1 MSQRRAFRRVFLPA
15 AWLVIGA
22 LIAVSLVKLAFA
34 GGTSAA
40 DDDLFP
46 TGEIPAETV
55 FAEKATVE
63 NKLTIPGTI
72 KLTESKELNAPVDGV
87 VNWAFV
93 KPGDNVSLGDRI
105 FQVRTES
112 QPEVAEASDSDTE
125 SSEGEQL
132 TVEAAPVVKYH
143 DVYASATGKVGAFQI
158 EIGDD
163 VTKGT
168 GLGSIQ
174 PQEFLAAGSI
184 DPLDRYRLMDETLEA
199 MITID
204 GGPEP
209 FTCKD
214 LSVGDSASKKSSSST
229 QDQNMESS
237 MDPMATGESPESS
250 SSSEISCAVPADVV
264 VFDGLS
270 MNMEI
275 DAGTVEDAVTVPVS
289 AVRGLVGQG
298 AVWKLDENGKEIR
311 TEVELG
317 VTDGKIIEVVSGLK
331 DETEILRF
339 VPGSTPAP
347 GEMMQMEPY
356 PDEW

>member
-1 MSQRRAFRRVFLPA
+1 MSQRRAFRRIFLPA

-34 GGTSAA
+34 GGTASA

-46 TGEIPAETV
+46 TGEIPAETI

-63 NKLTIPGTI
+63 NKLSIPGTI

-105 FQVRTES
+105 FQVRAES
-112 QPEVAEASDSDTE
+112 QPESVEANDSDS
-125 SSEGEQL
+125 EGSQDEQQPQ
-132 TVEAAPVVKYH
+132 EAAPVVKYH
-143 DVYASATGKVGAFQI
+143 DVYATATGKVGAFQN
-158 EIGDD
+158 EVGDD

-168 GLGSIQ
+168 GLGAIQ

-184 DPLDRYRLMDETLEA
+184 DPLDRYRLLDESLEA
-199 MITID
+199 TITID

-214 LSVGDSASKKSSSST
+214 LSVGDSASKKTSAGSAD
-229 QDQNMESS
+229 QDMESQ
-237 MDPMATGESPESS
+237 MDPMASGESTESS
-250 SSSEISCAVPADVV
+250 SGSEISCAVPADIV

-275 DAGTVEDAVTVPVS
+275 DAGTAEDVLTVPVS

-298 AVWKLDENGKEIR
+298 AVWRLDENGKEIR

-317 VTDGKIIEVVSGLK
+317 VTDGKVIEVISGLK

-347 GEMMQMEPY
+347 EEMMDMESY
-356 PDEW
+356 SDEW